1 MEEQAI
7 LKFND
12 GAGALLCSGCNRIIS
27 TGSSFTEKEWMAM
40 QGKLDLPP
48 QYCKDCREVS
58 KNGNNETVTSGHV
71 LTAVEWLIEAISLAN
86 SIVPDDSNIKQ
97 HTIDSIYKQ
106 AKAMEREQ
114 IMMAFNDGKVN
125 AVLNKRNS
133 SQYYTETYQPNKN

>member
-58 KNGNNETVTSGHV
+58 KNGNNETVTSGHE
-71 LTAVEWLIEAISLAN
+71 LTAVGWLI
-86 SIVPDDSNIKQ
+86 KQ
-97 HTIDSIYKQ
+97 LEELLYWETFDRIEDKLNE
-106 AKAMEREQ
+106 AKAMERQQ
-114 IMMAFNDGKVN
+114 IADAMMYALDEDGHSLQWRTKFVE
-125 AVLNKRNS
+125 K
-133 SQYYTETYQPNKN
+133 YYTETYNK